1 MWLLVIAVRVDFM
14 DDDVDEIS
22 KDEVKIWWMIVT
34 GWRERMMI
42 VLTRMKMMNMI
53 VILLIM
59 KIDSNDD
66 VDNDDGSDENIDV
79 CKRMT
84 NW

>member
-14 DDDVDEIS
+14 DDDVDEIN

-42 VLTRMKMMNMI
+42 VLTRIKVMNMI
-53 VILLIM
+53 IILLIL
-59 KIDSNDD
+59 KIDSDDD
-66 VDNDDGSDENIDV
+66 VDNDDGSDEDIDIY
-79 CKRMT
+79 KRMT

>member
-14 DDDVDEIS
+14 DDDVDEII
-22 KDEVKIWWMIVT
+22 KDKVQIWWMIVT

-42 VLTRMKMMNMI
+42 VLTRIKMMNMI

-59 KIDSNDD
+59 KIDSDD
-66 VDNDDGSDENIDV
+66 DIDNDDGSDEDIDIY
-79 CKRMT
+79 KRMT